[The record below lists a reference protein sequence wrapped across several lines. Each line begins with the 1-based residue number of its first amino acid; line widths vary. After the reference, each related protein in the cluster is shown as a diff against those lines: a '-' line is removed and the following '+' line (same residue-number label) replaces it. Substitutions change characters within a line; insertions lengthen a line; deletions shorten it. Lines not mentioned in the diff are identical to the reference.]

1 MLHHGNCNISLQQT
15 SARDTYNFSSCENGA
30 FLIVEAT
37 VCCPFYY
44 WSEIKVV
51 RTKIVMQSAYTSA
64 IERSIEMEWAWLRRF
79 NALRCNWVMLLS
91 CDCVLKFDW
100 YCQLS
105 GSGSNSLNSQ
115 KLPGHFSYGLGTRLE
130 YCVAHTNHIS
140 PSLQLIPQLLCC
152 MYLSLA
158 IKRLWFY
165 PGGWSLRIAATV
177 WNTPTEITSH
187 LCAKYLRIKSWVSKK
202 LQSQLWSPKLRSS
215 LAWHGAV

>member
-152 MYLSLA
+152 TLPSYKKAVILP
-158 IKRLWFY
+158 WVF
-165 PGGWSLRIAATV
+165 
-177 WNTPTEITSH
+177 ITQNCCYNVKH
-187 LCAKYLRIKSWVSKK
+187 QLK
-202 LQSQLWSPKLRSS
+202 LQATCVQNI
-215 LAWHGAV
+215 